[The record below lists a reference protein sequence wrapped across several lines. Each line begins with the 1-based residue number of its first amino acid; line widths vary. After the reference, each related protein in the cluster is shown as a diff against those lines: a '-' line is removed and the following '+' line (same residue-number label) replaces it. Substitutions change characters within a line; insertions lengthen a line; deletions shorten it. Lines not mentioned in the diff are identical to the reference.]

1 MGANIGKVSSDLI
14 EFVKSKEGF
23 ESKVYVCPSGY
34 MTIGYGFRFLFE
46 QDNDK
51 CIAPTIKVATLPLN
65 RVMTKSEGEWQ
76 LKRWLLYIKRQV
88 ASRLGTEVINNL
100 QDYQLEALTSI
111 AYNTGVA
118 GLFKNTELINGVKT
132 NPNSLKIRSLIKNV
146 SKNNKS
152 LVRRREEEANFYYGG
167 GANSSSNDSGSIR
180 TASVSEQQVNF
191 SNTNDCER
199 IVCED

>member
-1 MGANIGKVSSDLI
+1 MGTNIGKVSSDLI

-65 RVMTKSEGEWQ
+65 KVMTKNEGEWQ
-76 LKRWLLYIKRQV
+76 LKRWLLYVKRQV
-88 ASRLGTEVINNL
+88 ASRLGTEVNSRL
-100 QDYQLEALTSI
+100 EDYQLEALTSI

-118 GLFKNTELINGVKT
+118 GLFKNTELINEVKT

-152 LVRRREEEANFYYGG
+152 LARRREEEANFYYGG

-180 TASVSEQQVNF
+180 TASVSEDQVNF

-199 IVCED
+199 IVCKD

>member
-1 MGANIGKVSSDLI
+1 MSVNIGEVSSDLF

-46 QDNDK
+46 QDNDI
-51 CIAPTIKVATLPLN
+51 CIAPTIQLATLPLN
-65 RVMTKSEGEWQ
+65 KVMTKNEGEWQ
-76 LKRWLLYIKRQV
+76 LKRWLLYVKRQV
-88 ASRLGTEVINNL
+88 ASRLGTEVYSKL

-118 GLFKNTELINGVKT
+118 GLFKNTDLINEVKT

-152 LVRRREEEANFYYGG
+152 LARRREEEANFYYGG
-167 GANSSSNDSGSIR
+167 GVNSSSNESDGIR
-180 TASVSEQQVNF
+180 TTSVSEDQVNF
-191 SNTNDCER
+191 LNTNECER
-199 IVCED
+199 IVCEN